1 MAVAHDGEAVLSGD
15 LGVADPQ
22 SLGSKTTAGTNRLGI
37 VHLRFD
43 TAEFGSNPVDVT
55 WGGVSM
61 TQIGSGA
68 NIADAGGIR
77 SFRLVNPPTASS
89 AISVDL
95 SGATVTGYVVTSFN
109 GVDQI
114 TPIDT
119 AGVQSATGTGTT
131 PTATVSSATGNMVA
145 SFATAANVFSA
156 TGSGQTQEAE
166 ITDGGSYVA
175 RASYEAGAASVVMDY
190 TIGSANWATLA
201 FEINADTGG
210 GGGDPVLSAATPSAQ
225 RNRRHTGRRF

>member
-22 SLGSKTTAGTNRLGI
+22 SLGNKTTAGTDRLGI

-43 TAEFGSNPVDVT
+43 TAEFASNPVGVT

-61 TQIGSGA
+61 TEIGSGA
-68 NIADAGGIR
+68 SIADAGGIR
-77 SFRLVNPPTASS
+77 SFRIVNPPTASS

-95 SGATVTGYVVTSFN
+95 ASATVTAYIVTSYN
-109 GVDQI
+109 GVDQT

-119 AGVQSATGTGTT
+119 AGVQTGTGTGTT
-131 PTATVSSATGNMVA
+131 PTATVSSVAGNMVA
-145 SFATAANVFSA
+145 SFATASNIFSA

-201 FEINADTGG
+201 FEINAAGG
-210 GGGDPVLSAATPSAQ
+210 GGSTQPPRLLLLGV
-225 RNRRHTGRRF
+225 G